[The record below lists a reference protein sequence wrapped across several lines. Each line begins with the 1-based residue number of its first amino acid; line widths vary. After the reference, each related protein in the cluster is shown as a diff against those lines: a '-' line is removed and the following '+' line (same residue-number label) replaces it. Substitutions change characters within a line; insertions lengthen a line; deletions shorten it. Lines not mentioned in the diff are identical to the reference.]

1 MNSSYHLCQWSVVSK
16 SVVSLVVSM
25 ASMASVASWLVAS
38 KVN

>member
-25 ASMASVASWLVAS
+25 ASVASWLVAS